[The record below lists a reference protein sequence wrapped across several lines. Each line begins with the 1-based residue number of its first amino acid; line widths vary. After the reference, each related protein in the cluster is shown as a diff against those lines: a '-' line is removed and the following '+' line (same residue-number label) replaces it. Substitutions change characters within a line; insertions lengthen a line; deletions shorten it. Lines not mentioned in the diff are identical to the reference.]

1 MDGLKVKINLSD
13 IEEAYLKIRKSIRN
27 KKKLYL
33 FEKNYYVN
41 CNMLVDKFNDGYIYS
56 KYNIFVIR
64 EKKKRLIMSSKLED
78 KIINHVVCK
87 KILLPLDKYLIDSN
101 CATRIGRGT
110 RYARYLLDKYLIKIK
125 NSRNEFYILKF
136 DFSKYFFNINHIVLL
151 NKLASYLDK
160 ENLNIIKDILNT
172 TNQIYINETIR
183 KLGIDSIYRNGIGLP
198 IGNYTSQFLAV
209 FYLNDL
215 DHFIKE
221 KLKYKYYIR
230 YMDDGIII
238 DRSKERLREI
248 LTILSDIVKDDY
260 YLEFNNKTKIYK
272 SSEGFTFLGVNYKVR
287 NKRIIRRVVSST
299 RRKIVKSNNLN
310 YLQYE
315 KK

>member
-1 MDGLKVKINLSD
+1 MKINLSD

-33 FEKNYYVN
+33 FEKNYYAN
-41 CNMLVDKFNDGYIYS
+41 CNMLVDRFNNGYSYS
-56 KYNIFVIR
+56 RYNIFVIR

-87 KILLPLDKYLIDSN
+87 KILLPLDKYLV
-101 CATRIGRGT
+101 
-110 RYARYLLDKYLIKIK
+110 KIK
-125 NSRNEFYILKF
+125 NSSEEFYILKF
-136 DFSKYFFNINHIVLL
+136 DFSKYFFNISHIVLL
-151 NKLASYLDK
+151 NKLALYLNK
-160 ENLNIIKDILNT
+160 EDLNIIKDIINT

-183 KLGIDSIYRNGIGLP
+183 KLGIDNIYRNGVGLP

-221 KLKYKYYIR
+221 KLKCKYYIR

-238 DRSKERLREI
+238 DTSKERLREI
-248 LTILSDIVKDDY
+248 LTILSGIVKNDY

-287 NKRIIRRVVSST
+287 NKRIIRRIVSST

>member
-1 MDGLKVKINLSD
+1 MKINLSD

-110 RYARYLLDKYLIKIK
+110 RYARYLLDKYLVKIK
-125 NSRNEFYILKF
+125 NSSEEFYILKF
-136 DFSKYFFNINHIVLL
+136 DFSKYFFNISHIVLL
-151 NKLASYLDK
+151 NKLALYLNK
-160 ENLNIIKDILNT
+160 EDLNIIKDILNT

-183 KLGIDSIYRNGIGLP
+183 KRGIDNIYRNGVGLP

-221 KLKYKYYIR
+221 KLKCKYYIR

-238 DRSKERLREI
+238 DKSKERLREI
-248 LTILSDIVKDDY
+248 LTILSGIVKNDY

-272 SSEGFTFLGVNYKVR
+272 SSKGFTFLGVNYKVR
-287 NKRIIRRVVSST
+287 NKRIVRRVVSST

>member
-1 MDGLKVKINLSD
+1 MKINLSD

-33 FEKNYYVN
+33 FEKNYYAN
-41 CNMLVDKFNDGYIYS
+41 CNMLVDRFNNGYSYS
-56 KYNIFVIR
+56 RYNIFVIR

-87 KILLPLDKYLIDSN
+87 KILLPLDKYLV
-101 CATRIGRGT
+101 
-110 RYARYLLDKYLIKIK
+110 KIK
-125 NSRNEFYILKF
+125 NSSEEFYILKF
-136 DFSKYFFNINHIVLL
+136 DFSKYFFNISHIVLL
-151 NKLASYLDK
+151 NKLALYLNK
-160 ENLNIIKDILNT
+160 EDLNIIKDIINT

-183 KLGIDSIYRNGIGLP
+183 KLGIDNIYRNGVGLP

-221 KLKYKYYIR
+221 KLKCKYYIR

-238 DRSKERLREI
+238 DKSKERLREI
-248 LTILSDIVKDDY
+248 LTILSGIVKNDY

-287 NKRIIRRVVSST
+287 NKRIIRRIVSST

>member
-1 MDGLKVKINLSD
+1 MKTDLSD

-33 FEKNYYVN
+33 FEKNYYAN
-41 CNMLVDKFNDGYIYS
+41 CNMLVDRFNNGYSYS

-110 RYARYLLDKYLIKIK
+110 RYARYLLDKYLVKIK
-125 NSRNEFYILKF
+125 NSSEEFYVLKF

-221 KLKYKYYIR
+221 KLKCKYYIR

-260 YLEFNNKTKIYK
+260 CLEFNNKTKIYK

-287 NKRIIRRVVSST
+287 NKRIIRRIVSST

>member
-1 MDGLKVKINLSD
+1 MDGLKVKIDLSN

-33 FEKNYYVN
+33 FEKNYYAN
-41 CNMLVDKFNDGYIYS
+41 CNMLVDRFNNGYSYS

-87 KILLPLDKYLIDSN
+87 KILLPLDKYLV
-101 CATRIGRGT
+101 
-110 RYARYLLDKYLIKIK
+110 KIK
-125 NSRNEFYILKF
+125 NSSEEFYILKF
-136 DFSKYFFNINHIVLL
+136 DFSKYFFNISHIVLL
-151 NKLASYLDK
+151 NKLALYLNK
-160 ENLNIIKDILNT
+160 EDLNIIKDILNT

-183 KLGIDSIYRNGIGLP
+183 KLGIDNIYINGVGLP

-221 KLKYKYYIR
+221 KLKCKYYIR

-238 DRSKERLREI
+238 DKSKERLREI
-248 LTILSDIVKDDY
+248 LTILSGIVKNDY

>member
-1 MDGLKVKINLSD
+1 MTINLSD

-33 FEKNYYVN
+33 FEKNYYAN
-41 CNMLVDKFNDGYIYS
+41 CNMLVDRFNNGYSYS
-56 KYNIFVIR
+56 RYNIFVIR

-87 KILLPLDKYLIDSN
+87 KILLPLDKYLV
-101 CATRIGRGT
+101 
-110 RYARYLLDKYLIKIK
+110 KIK
-125 NSRNEFYILKF
+125 NSSEEFYILKF
-136 DFSKYFFNINHIVLL
+136 DFSKYFFNISHIVLL
-151 NKLASYLDK
+151 NKLALYLNK
-160 ENLNIIKDILNT
+160 EDLNIIKDIINT

-183 KLGIDSIYRNGIGLP
+183 KLGIDNIYRNGVGLP

-221 KLKYKYYIR
+221 KLKCKYYIR

-238 DRSKERLREI
+238 DKSKERLREI
-248 LTILSDIVKDDY
+248 LTILSGIVKNDY

-287 NKRIIRRVVSST
+287 NKRIIRRIVSST

>member
-87 KILLPLDKYLIDSN
+87 KILLPLDKYLV
-101 CATRIGRGT
+101 
-110 RYARYLLDKYLIKIK
+110 KIK
-125 NSRNEFYILKF
+125 NSSEEFYILKF
-136 DFSKYFFNINHIVLL
+136 DFSKYFFNISHIVLL
-151 NKLASYLDK
+151 NKLALYLNK
-160 ENLNIIKDILNT
+160 EDLNIIKDIINT

-183 KLGIDSIYRNGIGLP
+183 KLGIDNIYRNGVGLP

-221 KLKYKYYIR
+221 KLKCKYYIR

-238 DRSKERLREI
+238 DKSKERLREI
-248 LTILSDIVKDDY
+248 LTILSGIVKNDY

-287 NKRIIRRVVSST
+287 NKRIIRRIVSST